1 MADFNLVM
9 PKLGE
14 SVQEATITRWLVKPG
29 DNIEED
35 DVLLEIATD
44 KVDSDIPSPVAG
56 KVLKILFAENSLVP
70 VGEIIAVI
78 NTEGKGE
85 VSEAPVAAESAKAAS
100 KEEVPAAKSAKTP
113 SGKAELKTSATQP
126 ADGARVDE
134 EAPDAEEEPV
144 KGTADRIPEEKGEA
158 KNDAARFYSPLV
170 MSIAAKENI
179 STAELNN
186 IQGSGENGRVRKQ
199 DVLQYIENRGK
210 QPMPQKQGSATKGE
224 QTAPGG
230 QPKVS
235 VNLQPGDE
243 VVTMDRMR
251 KIIADHM
258 VMSKQV
264 SPHVTNFVEADVT
277 NLAIW
282 REKTKDGFQK
292 KEKIKLTFM
301 PAFLEATARA
311 LKEFPG
317 VNASVDGDKIILRKS
332 VNIGFAVALKT
343 GNLIVPVIRNADQKS
358 LVGLAVELNRLS
370 EAARNNSLSPDDIQG
385 GTFTISNFGTFRNIT
400 GTPIINQPQVAIL
413 ATGNIEKKPA
423 VIETPTGDV
432 IAIRH
437 KMILSLSY
445 DHRVVDGALGGMFL
459 RRVADLLEEFDINK
473 LI

>member
-1 MADFNLVM
+1 
-9 PKLGE
+9 
-14 SVQEATITRWLVKPG
+14 
-29 DNIEED
+29 
-35 DVLLEIATD
+35 
-44 KVDSDIPSPVAG
+44 
-56 KVLKILFAENSLVP
+56 
-70 VGEIIAVI
+70 
-78 NTEGKGE
+78 
-85 VSEAPVAAESAKAAS
+85 
-100 KEEVPAAKSAKTP
+100 
-113 SGKAELKTSATQP
+113 
-126 ADGARVDE
+126 
-134 EAPDAEEEPV
+134 
-144 KGTADRIPEEKGEA
+144 
-158 KNDAARFYSPLV
+158 
-170 MSIAAKENI
+170 
-179 STAELNN
+179 
-186 IQGSGENGRVRKQ
+186 
-199 DVLQYIENRGK
+199 
-210 QPMPQKQGSATKGE
+210 
-224 QTAPGG
+224 
-230 QPKVS
+230 
-235 VNLQPGDE
+235 
-243 VVTMDRMR
+243 
-251 KIIADHM
+251 M